1 MIIAL
6 VKAYW
11 KQLLVVLMLAAL
23 VIGCVVA
30 WNVHGS
36 RQYDAGYAQA
46 QADQKQADDKARS
59 QRDQEKTQIEREAQ
73 SRINMARVDA
83 EHANTAAD
91 GLRAELYKTKQLAE
105 HYTGSFPTGTPASKV
120 ISVLAD
126 MLEES
131 NRAYVETAE
140 EAERYR
146 SAGLTCQRQY
156 DSLKNGALISSDGI
170 QNGMNNLLF

>member
-1 MIIAL
+1 MILAL

-11 KQLLVVLMLAAL
+11 KQLLIVVMLAAL
-23 VIGCVVA
+23 VAGGVIT

-46 QADQKQADDKARS
+46 QADQKQADDKART

-73 SRINMARVDA
+73 SRIDVARVDA

-91 GLRAELYKTKQLAE
+91 GLRAELDKTKRLAE
-105 HYTGSFPTGTPASKV
+105 HYTGSFPAGTPASKV
-120 ISVLAD
+120 IGVLAD

-131 NRAYVETAE
+131 NRSYIAAAE

-146 SAGLTCQRQY
+146 SAGLACERQY
-156 DSLKNGALISSDGI
+156 DSLKTGH
-170 QNGMNNLLF
+170 

>member
-1 MIIAL
+1 MIWAF

-11 KQLLVVLMLAAL
+11 KQLVVVAMLAAL
-23 VIGCVVA
+23 VVGGIVA
-30 WNVHGS
+30 WNVHGD
-36 RQYDAGYAQA
+36 RQYAAGYAQA

-73 SRINMARVDA
+73 SRIDVARVDA

-91 GLRAELYKTKQLAE
+91 GLRAELDKTKQLAE

-120 ISVLAD
+120 IGVLAD

-131 NRAYVETAE
+131 NRSYIAAAA

-146 SAGLTCQRQY
+146 SSGLTCERQY
-156 DSLKNGALISSDGI
+156 DSLKAGH
-170 QNGMNNLLF
+170 

>member
-1 MIIAL
+1 MISAF

-11 KQLLVVLMLAAL
+11 KQLLIVLMLAVL
-23 VIGCVVA
+23 VIGVRVA
-30 WNVHGS
+30 WNEHGS
-36 RQYDAGYAQA
+36 RQYDAGYAKA
-46 QADQKQADDKARS
+46 KADQKLADDNARS

-73 SRINMARVDA
+73 SRIDVARVDA

-91 GLRAELYKTKQLAE
+91 GLRAELDKTKRLAE

-120 ISVLAD
+120 IGVLSD

-131 NRAYVETAE
+131 NRAYIATAE

-146 SAGLTCQRQY
+146 SAGLTCERQY
-156 DSLKNGALISSDGI
+156 DSLKTGH
-170 QNGMNNLLF
+170 

>member
-1 MIIAL
+1 MIWAF

-11 KQLLVVLMLAAL
+11 KQLLIVVMLAAL
-23 VIGCVVA
+23 VITAVIA
-30 WNVHGS
+30 WNVHGD
-36 RQYDAGYAQA
+36 RQYESGYAKA

-73 SRINMARVDA
+73 SRIDVARVDA
-83 EHANTAAD
+83 EHANAAAD
-91 GLRAELYKTKQLAE
+91 GLRAELDKTKRLAE

-120 ISVLAD
+120 IGVLAD

-131 NRAYVETAE
+131 NRSYIAAAE

-146 SAGLTCQRQY
+146 VAGESCEQQY
-156 DSLKNGALISSDGI
+156 DALKKRGTVNR
-170 QNGMNNLLF
+170 

>member
-1 MIIAL
+1 MIWAF

-11 KQLLVVLMLAAL
+11 KQLLIVAMLAAL
-23 VIGCVVA
+23 AAGCRIA
-30 WNVHGS
+30 WVQHGET
-36 RQYDAGYAQA
+36 QYAAGYAQA
-46 QADQKQADDKARS
+46 KADQKLADDNARS

-73 SRINMARVDA
+73 SRIDVARVDA

-91 GLRAELYKTKQLAE
+91 GLRAELDKTKRLAE

-120 ISVLAD
+120 IGVLAD

-131 NRAYVETAE
+131 NRSYIAAAE

-146 SAGLTCQRQY
+146 SAGLTCERQY
-156 DSLKNGALISSDGI
+156 DSLKVGY
-170 QNGMNNLLF
+170 

>member
-1 MIIAL
+1 MIWAF

-11 KQLLVVLMLAAL
+11 KQLLIVLMLAVMAA
-23 VIGCVVA
+23 GCRIA
-30 WNVHGS
+30 WVNHGET
-36 RQYDAGYAQA
+36 QYAAGYAQA

-73 SRINMARVDA
+73 SRIDVARVDA
-83 EHANTAAD
+83 EYANTAAD
-91 GLRAELYKTKQLAE
+91 SLRAELDKTKRLAE
-105 HYTGSFPTGTPASKV
+105 RYTGSFPNGTPASKV

-131 NRAYVETAE
+131 NRSYIAAAE

-146 SAGLTCQRQY
+146 SAGLTCERQY
-156 DSLKNGALISSDGI
+156 DSLKIGH
-170 QNGMNNLLF
+170 

>member
-1 MIIAL
+1 MITML
-6 VKAYW
+6 LKTYW
-11 KQLLVVLMLAAL
+11 KQVLIFLMLAAL
-23 VIGCVVA
+23 VIGSVVA
-30 WNVHGS
+30 WNVHGD

-46 QADQKQADDKARS
+46 KSDQKQADDKART

-73 SRINMARVDA
+73 SRIDVARVDA

-91 GLRAELYKTKQLAE
+91 GLRAELDKTKRLAE

-120 ISVLAD
+120 IGVLAD

-131 NRAYVETAE
+131 NRSYIATAE

-146 SAGLTCQRQY
+146 TAGLTCQRQY
-156 DSLKNGALISSDGI
+156 DSLKSGAQTPGDGI
-170 QNGMNNLLF
+170 

>member
-1 MIIAL
+1 MIWAF

-11 KQLLVVLMLAAL
+11 KQLLIVLMLAVLAA
-23 VIGCVVA
+23 GCRIA
-30 WNVHGS
+30 WVNHGET
-36 RQYDAGYAQA
+36 QYAAGYTQA

-73 SRINMARVDA
+73 SRIDVARVDA

-91 GLRAELYKTKQLAE
+91 GLRAELDKTKRLAE

-120 ISVLAD
+120 IGVLAD

-131 NRAYVETAE
+131 NRAYIAAAE

-146 SAGLTCQRQY
+146 SAGLTCERQY
-156 DSLKNGALISSDGI
+156 DSLKKGH
-170 QNGMNNLLF
+170 

>member
-1 MIIAL
+1 MIWVF

-11 KQLLVVLMLAAL
+11 KQLLIVVMLA
-23 VIGCVVA
+23 GVA
-30 WNVHGS
+30 IWCRIEWVSYGKQ
-36 RQYDAGYAQA
+36 QYAAGYQQA
-46 QADQKQADDKARS
+46 QSDQKQADDKARS

-73 SRINMARVDA
+73 SRIDVARVDA

-91 GLRAELYKTKQLAE
+91 GLRAELDKTKRLAE

-131 NRAYVETAE
+131 NRTYIAAAE

-146 SAGLTCQRQY
+146 SAGLTCERQY
-156 DSLKNGALISSDGI
+156 DSLKTGH
-170 QNGMNNLLF
+170 

>member
-11 KQLLVVLMLAAL
+11 KQLIIMMMLAAL
-23 VIGCVVA
+23 VISCVFA

-36 RQYDAGYAQA
+36 RQYEAGYAKA
-46 QADQKQADDKARS
+46 RADQKQADDKARS

-73 SRINMARVDA
+73 SRIDVARVDA

-91 GLRAELYKTKQLAE
+91 GLRAELSKTKRLAE
-105 HYTGSFPTGTPASKV
+105 HYTGSFPSGTPASKV
-120 ISVLAD
+120 IGVLAD

-146 SAGLTCQRQY
+146 SAGITCQRQY
-156 DSLKNGALISSDGI
+156 DSLKNGALTSSDGI
-170 QNGMNNLLF
+170 QNGMNNFLF